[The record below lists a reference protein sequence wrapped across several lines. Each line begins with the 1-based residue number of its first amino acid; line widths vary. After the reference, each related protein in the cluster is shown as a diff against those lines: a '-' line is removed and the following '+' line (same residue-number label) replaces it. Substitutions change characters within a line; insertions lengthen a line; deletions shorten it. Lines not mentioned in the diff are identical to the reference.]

1 MDCAEEVAILKREIG
16 PLVGGADR
24 LAFDLINARMIVGSA
39 PAVEP
44 GPEGGNASA
53 GGHAPAA
60 GSAAQV
66 PIDDEAII
74 RAVARTGMSAE
85 RWRPEAVG
93 QNQRDDRARRRT
105 TTVSGVAAL
114 VGILVMASEGGW
126 RAVLAHEAADAKG
139 TPLLAIVTF
148 LVAVAASFWLVVPR
162 AWHALTRRAPDMN
175 LLMTLAVIGAIALGE
190 WSEAGVVAFLFSLS
204 LELESW
210 SLGRARKAVQALL
223 DLAPPSARRLDAQ
236 GNESQVAPDMLVV
249 GDRIAVRPGERIP
262 IDGAI
267 LTGVGS
273 VNQAPITG
281 ESLPVPKMP
290 GDEVFAGS
298 INEDGA
304 LTIVVN
310 KSFEETTL
318 RQIIRQVDEAH
329 ARRSP
334 AERWVDS
341 FARVYTP
348 VILVIATAVA
358 VAPPLLFA
366 GAWSDWIYRGL
377 VLLVIGC
384 PCALVI
390 STPVCVVAALARAA
404 RNGVLIKGGAALEAP
419 ARLTAM
425 AFDKTGTLTEGRL
438 TLAEVVPLNGHDKTE
453 LLSRAAALE
462 SSSNHP
468 LAIAVINGARRQ
480 GVVPAIGGA
489 HQVVPGKGVHGT
501 FEGRDYW
508 LGSHLYLEE
517 RGQETPE
524 VHDRL
529 EALGADG
536 HSVVVIGNDRHVCG
550 FLTAVDRVRPEAKA
564 ALAELHEL
572 GIRDIALLTGD
583 NRGTATAIGHAVGID
598 EVMADLKPADK
609 VASVAA
615 LVQRH
620 GQVAMVGDGI
630 NDAPAL
636 ARASLGIAMG
646 AAGSDAAIE
655 TADVALMSDDLR
667 KIPWLV
673 RHSRRTLSV
682 IRANVTLAIGIK
694 AAFLA
699 LTLAGKASL
708 WAAIAADMGVSFLV
722 IANGLT
728 LLGEPRT
735 FTIGKD
741 VRTDPVAGVP

>member
-1 MDCAEEVAILKREIG
+1 MDCAEEVAILKREVG

-24 LAFDLINARMIVGSA
+24 LAFDLINARMIVG
-39 PAVEP
+39 
-44 GPEGGNASA
+44 
-53 GGHAPAA
+53 AA
-60 GSAAQV
+60 
-66 PIDDEAII
+66 IDDDAVI
-74 RAVARTGMSAE
+74 RAVAKTGMSAE

-93 QNQRDDRARRRT
+93 RAERDGRARLRT
-105 TTVSGVAAL
+105 LLTVVSGVATIAGAL
-114 VGILVMASEGGW
+114 ILASAGGW
-126 RAVLAHEAADAKG
+126 RAVLAHEATGAERI
-139 TPLLAIVTF
+139 PILAILAF
-148 LVAVAASFWLVVPR
+148 LVAVGTAFWLVVPR
-162 AWHALTRRAPDMN
+162 AWLALTRRAPDMN
-175 LLMTLAVIGAIALGE
+175 LLMTLAVIGAVILGE
-190 WSEAGVVAFLFSLS
+190 WFEAGAVAFLFALS

-223 DLAPPSARRLDAQ
+223 DLAPPTARRLDPQ
-236 GNESQVAPDMLVV
+236 GNESLVAPDMLVV
-249 GDRIAVRPGERIP
+249 GDRIALRPGERIP

-281 ESLPVPKMP
+281 ESRPVPKMP
-290 GDEVFAGS
+290 GDAVFAGS

-304 LTIVVN
+304 LTIVVDRP
-310 KSFEETTL
+310 FEETTL
-318 RQIIRQVDEAH
+318 RRIIRQVDEAH
-329 ARRSP
+329 SRRAP
-334 AERWVDS
+334 AERWVDA

-348 VILVIATAVA
+348 VILAIAAAVA
-358 VAPPLLFA
+358 IAPPLLFG
-366 GAWSDWIYRGL
+366 GAWSDWVYRGL

-390 STPVCVVAALARAA
+390 STPVAVVAALARAA

-438 TLAEVVPLNGHDKTE
+438 TLAEVVPLDGHDKTE

-468 LAIAVINGARRQ
+468 LAIAVLTGARRL

-524 VHDRL
+524 VHERL
-529 EALGADG
+529 EALGTDG
-536 HSVVVIGNDRHVCG
+536 HSVVVIGNERHVCG
-550 FLTAVDRVRPEAKA
+550 FLTAVDRVRPEAKT
-564 ALAELHEL
+564 ALADLHAL
-572 GIRDIALLTGD
+572 GIRDIVLLTGD
-583 NRGTATAIGHAVGID
+583 NKGTATAIGHAVGVD
-598 EVMADLKPADK
+598 EVMADLAPADK
-609 VASVAA
+609 VTAVAA

-655 TADVALMSDDLR
+655 TADVALMSDDLG

-682 IRANVTLAIGIK
+682 IKANVTLAIGIK

-708 WAAIAADMGVSFLV
+708 WAAIAADMGVSLLV

-728 LLGEPRT
+728 LLAEPRT
-735 FTIGKD
+735 FSIGRD